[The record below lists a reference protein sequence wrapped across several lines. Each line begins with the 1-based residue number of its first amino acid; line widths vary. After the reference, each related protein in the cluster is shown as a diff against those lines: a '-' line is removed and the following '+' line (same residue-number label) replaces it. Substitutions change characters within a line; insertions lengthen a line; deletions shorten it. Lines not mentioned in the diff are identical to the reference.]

1 MSRHW
6 AIGLVAIGLLFSSST
21 VAAPQKSP
29 PADAPYRFVG
39 YSSSEPADLVL
50 GSVGLPALYAACQDP
65 VTGFGPD
72 ARMCTTEEFLR
83 SPNIEGTPTA
93 ILAAWIYPTII
104 GFAAGNTASGSDFS
118 TALDF
123 SGLAVRDVGEA
134 GPADFWT
141 CRGWSGTGGFTGLDI
156 DEKGVIRAQG
166 CNVARM
172 VTCCA
177 PAQ

>member
-83 SPNIEGTPTA
+83 SPNIEAPTVD
-93 ILAAWIYPTII
+93 AWIYPTII
-104 GFAAGNTASGSDFS
+104 GFDGTTVLDLFSGEFT
-118 TALDF
+118 TALGDF
-123 SGLAVRDVGEA
+123 
-134 GPADFWT
+134 T
-141 CRGWSGTGGFTGLDI
+141 CGRGWTDSGARGLVVTDSGGSGRQF
-156 DEKGVIRAQG
+156 
-166 CNVARM
+166 CNVARQ